1 MAPHH
6 LLSRRLRPVIPSLV
20 VAVLSLTACS
30 AGGSSSTPAAPEG
43 TFPATATH
51 KYGQTVV
58 DEAPER
64 VVSLG
69 LADQDAILAL
79 GTVPVAIRENPGSRP
94 WATGPW
100 AADRLQGAQP
110 QVLPAGDVTPDAVA
124 ALKPDLIVAI
134 TAGLT
139 REQYDALARIA
150 PTVAG
155 PADAPDG
162 AVAWQDA
169 TKLTGAALGLPRE
182 ADQLVRDAEDRFLE
196 AEESHPE
203 LAGATV
209 AAVRPSTTDA
219 GSFMAWSSQDLRG
232 RFLRDL
238 GMQLPD
244 EVDRQAGTGLY
255 ATLPADR
262 LSTLNQA
269 DAIMVVG
276 TEAERAAF
284 AALPGYGRLSVVQQ
298 SKVVTLDDE
307 QSAALSFGSVLS
319 LPSVVAELSGRI
331 ARAIER

>member
-6 LLSRRLRPVIPSLV
+6 LLSRRLRPAIPSLV
-20 VAVLSLTACS
+20 VALLALTACS
-30 AGGSSSTPAAPEG
+30 AGGSSSAPSAPEG

-58 DEAPER
+58 EEAPER

-139 REQYDALARIA
+139 REQYDAFARIA

-169 TKLTGAALGLPRE
+169 TKLTGAALGLPGE
-182 ADQLVRDAEDRFLE
+182 ADQLVRKVEDTFLE

-244 EVDRQAGTGLY
+244 EVDQRAGTGLY
-255 ATLPADR
+255 ATLPADQ
-262 LSTLNQA
+262 LSTLDRA

-284 AALPGYGRLSVVQQ
+284 AALPGYGQLNLVQQ

-319 LPSVVAELSGRI
+319 LPSVVDELSGRI

>member
-1 MAPHH
+1 M
-6 LLSRRLRPVIPSLV
+6 
-20 VAVLSLTACS
+20 
-30 AGGSSSTPAAPEG
+30 
-43 TFPATATH
+43 
-51 KYGQTVV
+51 
-58 DEAPER
+58 
-64 VVSLG
+64 
-69 LADQDAILAL
+69 
-79 GTVPVAIRENPGSRP
+79 
-94 WATGPW
+94 
-100 AADRLQGAQP
+100 
-110 QVLPAGDVTPDAVA
+110 A

-139 REQYDALARIA
+139 REQYDAFARIA

-169 TKLTGAALGLPRE
+169 TKLTGAALGLPGE
-182 ADQLVRDAEDRFLE
+182 ADQLVRKVEDRFLE

-209 AAVRPSTTDA
+209 AAVRPSTDGRRVVHGVELA
-219 GSFMAWSSQDLRG
+219 GSARPVPHGPRHAAPGRG
-232 RFLRDL
+232 R
-238 GMQLPD
+238 PA
-244 EVDRQAGTGLY
+244 AGTGLY
-255 ATLPADR
+255 ATLPADQ
-262 LSTLNQA
+262 LSTLDRA

-284 AALPGYGRLSVVQQ
+284 AALPGYGQLNLVQQ

-319 LPSVVAELSGRI
+319 LPSVVDELSGRI

>member
-6 LLSRRLRPVIPSLV
+6 FLPRRLRPVIPTLL
-20 VAVLSLTACS
+20 AALLTLTACS
-30 AGGSSSTPAAPEG
+30 GAGSSSAPPAPEG
-43 TFPATATH
+43 TFPATVTH
-51 KYGQTVV
+51 KYGRTAV
-58 DEAPER
+58 EETPER

-69 LADQDAILAL
+69 YTDQDAILAL
-79 GTVPVAIRENPGSRP
+79 GTVPVAIREYTGNRP
-94 WATGPW
+94 SATWPW
-100 AADRLQGAQP
+100 AADRLRGEQP
-110 QVLPAGDVTPDAVA
+110 EVLPAGEVTPDAVA
-124 ALKPDLIVAI
+124 ALEPDLIVAI

-139 REQYDALARIA
+139 REQYDAFARIA

-155 PADAPDG
+155 PADAPYG
-162 AVAWQDA
+162 AVKWQDA
-169 TKLTGAALGLPRE
+169 TKLTGAALGLPQE
-182 ADQLVRDAEDRFLE
+182 ADQLIRKVEDRFLE

-219 GSFMAWSSQDLRG
+219 GSFMAWSSKDLRG
-232 RFLRDL
+232 QFLRDL

-244 EVDRQAGTGLY
+244 EVEDQAGNGLY
-255 ATLPADR
+255 ATLPAAQLSAIDR
-262 LSTLNQA
+262 A

-284 AALPGYGRLSVVQQ
+284 TALPGYGQLNLVQQ

-319 LPSVVAELSGRI
+319 LPSVVDELSGRI
-331 ARAIER
+331 ARAVDR

>member
-20 VAVLSLTACS
+20 VALLAVTGCS

-58 DEAPER
+58 DDAPER

-155 PADAPDG
+155 PADALDG

-169 TKLTGAALGLPRE
+169 TKLTGAALGLPGE
-182 ADQLVRDAEDRFLE
+182 ADQLVRDVEDRFLE

-219 GSFMAWSSQDLRG
+219 GSFMAWSSKDLRG

-262 LSTLNQA
+262 LSTLDQA

-284 AALPGYGRLSVVQQ
+284 TALPGYGGLNLVQQ

-319 LPSVVAELSGRI
+319 LPSVVDELSGRI
-331 ARAIER
+331 ARAIDR